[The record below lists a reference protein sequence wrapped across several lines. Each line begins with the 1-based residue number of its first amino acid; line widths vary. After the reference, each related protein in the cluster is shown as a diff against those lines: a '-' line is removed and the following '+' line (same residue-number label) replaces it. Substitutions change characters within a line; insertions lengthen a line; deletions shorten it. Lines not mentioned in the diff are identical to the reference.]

1 MGRFTLRD
9 EGKTI
14 AVGKVLKYVPYVK
27 GVVGNTKTNVEGV
40 SKQLAQTSISSAGG
54 ASSGVKEMVYDM
66 ETGEMKEKA
75 PALGGIA
82 EGNENEDDD

>member
-27 GVVGNTKTNVEGV
+27 GVVGQTKTNVEGV
-40 SKQLAQTSISSAGG
+40 TKQLAQTTISA
-54 ASSGVKEMVYDM
+54 APVKEMVYDM

-82 EGNENEDDD
+82 EGDENEDD